1 MSINFQGAASMR
13 SAVRPGN
20 LPKPSPAR
28 ASHAAWTFANG
39 ARTLVR
45 SVAPRSSLLPALL
58 PALVPALTAAP
69 ALLIALLIALAS
81 VGAHAA
87 DALSC
92 RSAATRAQAA
102 SSDDAPI
109 SADTPGSDGTR
120 LFARGREIRIEVTTK
135 AARDDKVQWQIADA
149 WNRPQASGTFGVAAG
164 ARVTT
169 LACTVPQ
176 AGYFAFSASLVAQ
189 AATLPQRGTRP
200 AGIATFGVL
209 PDVSAVLPAP
219 KFAHDDLHRFG
230 GQGTAYL
237 APGQHCCGGDGFR
250 PLYTDLGLNWA
261 NDERRWYTMEPK
273 ARNTFN
279 PDTSEL
285 APYFRQSDILRLIL
299 LDGIPAWASPNGQET
314 HSFAP
319 TSSADLRDYMARV
332 GAESARV
339 RARYFPHQAHN
350 YYQVTWEPDADGG
363 LPWKDTD
370 QHFVDLYAAVYE
382 GVHSTD
388 PSAIVMGPTYAGVD
402 GNTKWLRKFAPLGIA
417 KYLDGVTAHGYYD
430 FGTSPSHPPE
440 RLGDT
445 NEKGTTSLP
454 VAMRALRAAMRD
466 VLKPG
471 APLFVTE
478 TGISYDIGTKYG
490 PHYPDANTLY
500 AQGAVVARTHLILLG
515 EGANTTFVFYTQDM
529 PENTPGYGV
538 FFELDHA
545 QGMYGATNV
554 SPKPAALA
562 VAAMTRLI
570 DGTYTLGPLRDT
582 PAGVYAY
589 AFARPNGKVVTAL
602 WSHDNARWNAKTGF
616 DAARATPWTLQVDA
630 SGRSGNVSVFDMMG
644 NATTMP
650 YKDGAL
656 ALSLTASPVY
666 VVSDN
671 VAVLKQ
677 RAITPAGYVAP

>member
-1 MSINFQGAASMR
+1 MYTTF
-13 SAVRPGN
+13 VN
-20 LPKPSPAR
+20 LAR
-28 ASHAAWTFANG
+28 RHAMAW
-39 ARTLVR
+39 L
-45 SVAPRSSLLPALL
+45 LLPLL
-58 PALVPALTAAP
+58 AAP
-69 ALLIALLIALAS
+69 GL
-81 VGAHAA
+81 AHAA
-87 DALSC
+87 APSADAPVC
-92 RSAATRAQAA
+92 KTAASTASPAQAA
-102 SSDDAPI
+102 DDTPI
-109 SADTPGSDGTR
+109 AADTPGSDGTR
-120 LFARGREIRIEVTTK
+120 LFPHGRSVRIDVTTK
-135 AARDDKVQWQIADA
+135 AARDDKVQWQLADA
-149 WNRPQASGTFGVAAG
+149 WNRPQASGDFGVTAG
-164 ARVTT
+164 ARVTALTCTLPRAGYYAFTAT
-169 LACTVPQ
+169 LASQP
-176 AGYFAFSASLVAQ
+176 SAA
-189 AATLPQRGTRP
+189 LPQRGTRP
-200 AGIATFGVL
+200 AGITTFGVL
-209 PDVSAVLPAP
+209 PDVSAALPAP
-219 KFAHDDLHRFG
+219 TFAHQDLHRFG
-230 GQGTAYL
+230 AQGTAYL

-250 PLYTDLGLNWA
+250 PLYTDLGLSWA

-273 ARNTFN
+273 ARDTFN
-279 PDTSEL
+279 PNTNEL
-285 APYFRQSDILRLIL
+285 APYFRQGDIMRLIL
-299 LDGIPAWASPNGQET
+299 LDGIPAWASPDGKET

-319 TSSADLRDYMARV
+319 TSSADQKDYMARV
-332 GAESARV
+332 GTESARV
-339 RARYFPHQAHN
+339 RARYFPRQAHN

-370 QHFVDLYAAVYE
+370 AHFVDLYKAVYE

-388 PSAIVMGPTYAGVD
+388 PTAIVMGPTYAGVD
-402 GNTKWLRKFAPLGIA
+402 GNTKWLKKFAQLGIA
-417 KYLDGVTAHGYYD
+417 KYLDGVTIHGYYD

-454 VAMRALRAAMRD
+454 VAMRALRATMRD

-490 PHYPDANTLY
+490 PQYPDANTLY

-529 PENTPGYGV
+529 PESAAGYGV

-545 QGMYGATNV
+545 QGMYGATDI

-562 VAAMTRLI
+562 VAAMTRI
-570 DGTYTLGPLRDT
+570 VDGTYTLGPLRDT

-589 AFARPNGKVVTAL
+589 AFARPNGKVITAL

-616 DAARATPWTLQVDA
+616 DAARATNWSLPVDA
-630 SGRSGNVSVFDMMG
+630 SGRAGNVTVFDMMG

-650 YKDGAL
+650 YKDGVL
-656 ALSLTASPVY
+656 PLSLTASPVY

-671 VAVLKQ
+671 LAAMKQ